1 MMASSQAARAGIK
14 RSVYPHLLRHTF
26 ASKMFRD
33 GVTLTEV
40 ALQLNQRSLNIT
52 MPNLH
57 GGLEELR
64 ESIDAKFSF
73 K

>member
-1 MMASSQAARAGIK
+1 
-14 RSVYPHLLRHTF
+14 
-26 ASKMFRD
+26 MFRD